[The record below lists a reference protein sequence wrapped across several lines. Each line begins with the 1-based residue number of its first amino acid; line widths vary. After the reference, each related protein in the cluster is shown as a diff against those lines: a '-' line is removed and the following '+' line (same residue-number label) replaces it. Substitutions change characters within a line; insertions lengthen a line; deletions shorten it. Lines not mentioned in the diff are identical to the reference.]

1 MLLITHIT
9 IALISVGFSLF
20 TYLAPSHPKLK
31 LASWFVGFTVLSGTI
46 LVINLKTGLVRACM
60 TGLLFVG
67 FSLAGIIAA
76 QHKLATAE
84 NSLNE

>member
-1 MLLITHIT
+1 MLLVTHIL
-9 IALISVGFSLF
+9 IALASVGFSLF
-20 TYLAPSHPKLK
+20 TYLSPSQIKLK
-31 LASWFVGFTVLSGTI
+31 AANAFVGLTVISGTV

-76 QHKLATAE
+76 QHKLAAATE
-84 NSLNE
+84 RE